1 MFLGLLLLF
10 LVFSVL
16 LFAFNFRK
24 NKNIV
29 FLTGFLFLF
38 SLYGLT
44 HYVVS
49 MSQSVFWGAILY
61 VNFTPFYLLCGA
73 FLYFYVRNSLEDSFR
88 FSSKDWLHFLPFV
101 IHLIGLIPYLFKPFS
116 EKTVYIKKLYAD
128 PELIVNA
135 QVNLFFNTT
144 ENFIIRLFLLLG
156 YSLVNIYLIY
166 RYYQK
171 KSKSLLP
178 EKEQNLTLKW
188 LLSLNIYVILIVL
201 FYGLF
206 IIKLHNYSGNIFSL
220 FNDALLYASAGS
232 MALIVGSLL
241 IFPHIL
247 YGLPARV
254 KALKNIHTDISTN
267 HIRKE
272 KNTSEIARDDD
283 YFLQLKN
290 EIEHYFEC
298 KKPYLSNDF
307 KMADIILN
315 INAPQHHISYCLS
328 FYFKK
333 SLPELKTHYRVSW
346 AKNAL
351 IDNKYKYKNIEAI
364 GQKAGY
370 SSKSAFFKA
379 FKDYTGI
386 TPQEYQKLSYTS
398 SKL

>member
-1 MFLGLLLLF
+1 MFLGLLLL
-10 LVFSVL
+10 LLIFSVL
-16 LFAFNFRK
+16 LFVFNIRK

-29 FLTGFLFLF
+29 FLSGFLFLF

-49 MSQSVFWGAILY
+49 ISQSVFWGALLY
-61 VNFTPFYLLCGA
+61 INFTPFYLLSGV
-73 FLYFYVRNSLEDSFR
+73 FLYFYVRNSLKDSFR
-88 FSSKDWLHFLPFV
+88 FSPKDWLHFLPFV
-101 IHLIGLIPYLFKPFS
+101 IHLIGLIPYLLKPFS
-116 EKTVYIKKLYAD
+116 EKTAFIKKLYSD
-128 PELIVNA
+128 PELILNA

-144 ENFIIRLFLLLG
+144 ENFIIRLSLLLV

-166 RYYQK
+166 SYYRK
-171 KSKSLLP
+171 KSKSMLP

-188 LLSLNIYVILIVL
+188 LLSLNIFVILIVF

-206 IIKLHNYSGNIFSL
+206 IIKLHSHSGDIYSL
-220 FNDALLYASAGS
+220 FNDALLYASAVS
-232 MALIVGSLL
+232 MALIAGNLL

-247 YGLPARV
+247 YGLPSRV
-254 KALKNIHTDISTN
+254 KTLQNIQADINTNQRGKN
-267 HIRKE
+267 
-272 KNTSEIARDDD
+272 KNTSEIGRDDD

-290 EIEHYFEC
+290 EIEHYFQI
-298 KKPYLSNDF
+298 KKPYLSSDF

-346 AKNAL
+346 AKKAL
-351 IDNKYKYKNIEAI
+351 INKKYKYKSIEAI

-379 FKDYTGI
+379 FKDYTGV
-386 TPQEYQKLSYTS
+386 TPNEYQKLSYTS
-398 SKL
+398 SEL